1 MRSIW
6 RNQTGIE
13 DWILEK
19 AYYRRKDTDQIF
31 HHPYDMVRF
40 FLSRFTV
47 RNGILSPTVRKNCSS
62 DEITRTIYLN
72 SARSEQF
79 LATEFFFNFRKII
92 IQIGKKY
99 WDSETSRK
107 C

>member
-31 HHPYDMVRF
+31 YHPYDMVRLLCYNCLDLSSF
-40 FLSRFTV
+40 FLCSVSSIDKEKTV
-47 RNGILSPTVRKNCSS
+47 EYIKTVTAN
-62 DEITRTIYLN
+62 
-72 SARSEQF
+72 
-79 LATEFFFNFRKII
+79 
-92 IQIGKKY
+92 
-99 WDSETSRK
+99 
-107 C
+107 

>member
-40 FLSRFTV
+40 FFAIIVYIYREKSCLLWCSVSSIDKEKRV
-47 RNGILSPTVRKNCSS
+47 EYVKNGHSQFSLIWL
-62 DEITRTIYLN
+62 EIDR
-72 SARSEQF
+72 
-79 LATEFFFNFRKII
+79 
-92 IQIGKKY
+92 IG
-99 WDSETSRK
+99 
-107 C
+107 CAI